1 MIFNGGRSDRDPAGG
16 RLRAGINRETG
27 ACLPSDVSRWFK
39 NTNKKNQTMAASE
52 EARTEFK
59 STSGPAGACDGT
71 ACRVWIGR
79 CEVGRSLSTDRETRG
94 EYKAVTL
101 NYTEWVGNGAG
112 GNSCQDLASECW
124 ECRSSLINS
133 LGKGCSRRGNSDR
146 AWLRSS

>member
-1 MIFNGGRSDRDPAGG
+1 MAEDQIATPRGDACALASTERPGRVCPVMSRGG
-16 RLRAGINRETG
+16 
-27 ACLPSDVSRWFK
+27 FK